1 MNNHLSTDLLV
12 DYLHGELAPEDD
24 ALAHAH
30 LGSCPACRREYD
42 LESSLTEALHA
53 SAKAEEREF
62 PSMIAARVWE
72 QVREARPG
80 PFARLSAWL
89 RPMIAV
95 PMATA
100 ILLGGW
106 YASSFS
112 HVGAR
117 PTVDVMYY
125 LQTHAAQSGTPLSSQ
140 AAPPA
145 LETSMIDES
154 PVPLIAEH
162 LESSFAAG
170 ALDAPR

>member
-30 LGSCPACRREYD
+30 LASCPACRREYD
-42 LESSLTEALHA
+42 LESSLSEALRLA
-53 SAKAEEREF
+53 AKADEREF
-62 PSMIAARVWE
+62 PSLVAARVWE

-95 PMATA
+95 PMAAA

-106 YASSFS
+106 YASSYT
-112 HVGAR
+112 HPGNR
-117 PTVDVMYY
+117 PTVDVNYY
-125 LQTHAAQSGTPLSSQ
+125 LQTHAAQSGTPLSLQSG
-140 AAPPA
+140 PPA
-145 LETSMIDES
+145 LETSMLDES
-154 PVPLIAEH
+154 PVPLIAQH
-162 LESSFAAG
+162 VESSLAAG
-170 ALDAPR
+170 ALDAPQ